1 MSLLLPKI
9 LSESAVLTRNI
20 IQGLHSTRFS
30 GKGEAFWQFNEYR
43 QGDTVSAIDWR
54 KSAASEKFFVKERE
68 NETCRDVY
76 FYFDRS
82 KSMKFKSSDKIYSK
96 YYISVLITLALSK
109 IFLRNRE
116 NVYYFNKKRVPEKCK
131 HDLSNFNETFL
142 LEEIENNLPETSYIR
157 ENSLIFIL
165 SDFFYDNK
173 LLINF
178 FNKIKHKNTLGY
190 FIQIL
195 DPLEIKFDISENLR
209 LNDMETNRSIIVDD
223 NNVIRKQYLNNLE
236 NLKKNLRKLSN
247 TSNWNYLFHDTR
259 KPLKPF
265 LIDIIKNLAL
275 DRDKIV

>member
-54 KSAASEKFFVKERE
+54 KSAASEKFLVKERE

-96 YYISVLITLALSK
+96 YYISVLITLTLSK